1 MRDEKNSRTPKN
13 YIWPK
18 FDKISL
24 LTEKFFK
31 IGNFCLIFSVLE
43 REMSN
48 NVENERE
55 KVDPITNC
63 KSAGYIDFRYWFKSQ
78 DFHDL

>member
-1 MRDEKNSRTPKN
+1 MRDEKNSRTPKK

-24 LTEKFFK
+24 PTEKFFK

-43 REMSN
+43 REMSDN
-48 NVENERE
+48 
-55 KVDPITNC
+55 DD
-63 KSAGYIDFRYWFKSQ
+63 KSRGKTIY
-78 DFHDL
+78 